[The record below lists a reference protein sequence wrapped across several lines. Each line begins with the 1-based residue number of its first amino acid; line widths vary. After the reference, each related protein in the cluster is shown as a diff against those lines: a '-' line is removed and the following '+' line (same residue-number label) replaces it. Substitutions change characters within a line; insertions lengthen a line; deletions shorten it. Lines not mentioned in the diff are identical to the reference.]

1 MSWHYEA
8 ILEVKFDRRNFY
20 NKMLKL
26 GILTE
31 AVPRPQM
38 PLVVHQRSIISM
50 QTSMQNLNIKDLDWN
65 FKSSKIWN

>member
-38 PLVVHQRSIISM
+38 PLVAHQRSIVSM
-50 QTSMQNLNIKDLDWN
+50 QTSMQNLNKRDLDWN